1 MLDMLKNFYA
11 TLTSTESA
19 AATAAFLAGLI
30 PVLLKLAALLKLD
43 AKKLPKWAQPIPG
56 FAMALAVALL
66 EQLQSG
72 STIWDSLLV
81 LAFGFFGGAGLYHTA
96 KRWTPGA
103 SSKAAAALVL
113 LVAVPCMSGC
123 GIVRSASDEVASVC
137 EGYLAAQPQVQAQAA
152 KERVSPLDI
161 ARAICLAND
170 AGRAIWELFQ
180 VQEPGPGVML
190 PMSPEEQLER
200 ARDQALDVAVR
211 RGILQP

>member
-11 TLTSTESA
+11 TLTSTEAA
-19 AATAAFLAGLI
+19 AATAAFLAALI
-30 PVLLKLAALLKLD
+30 PIVLKLAALLKLD
-43 AKKLPKWAQPIPG
+43 AKKLPPKLQYLPG
-56 FAMALAVALL
+56 LVLALVGAFV
-66 EQLQSG
+66 EQVKAG
-72 STIWDSLLV
+72 STIWDFALV
-81 LAFGFFGGAGLYHTA
+81 LLFGWLGGTGTYHVAKRLPGAG
-96 KRWTPGA
+96 
-103 SSKAAAALVL
+103 SKAAAALVL

-152 KERVSPLDI
+152 RERVSPLDI

-190 PMSPEEQLER
+190 PVRPEEQLER
-200 ARDQALDVAVR
+200 ARDQALAVAVR